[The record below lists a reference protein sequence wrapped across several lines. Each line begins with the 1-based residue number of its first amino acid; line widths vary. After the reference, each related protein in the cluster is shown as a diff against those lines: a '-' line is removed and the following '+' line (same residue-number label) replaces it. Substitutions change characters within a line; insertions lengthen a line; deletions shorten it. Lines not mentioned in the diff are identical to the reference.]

1 MVLLGKPMGPDRVP
15 NKTKHSHQHR
25 VANPRAKA
33 NISSRSNNNNNNQPN
48 IKARAKAVKVAN
60 MQAKVAATA
69 QAKFFTTLGQQQ
81 TSQENTKE
89 ESLEARAESLEQS
102 RPCHHRISEADAWG

>member
-1 MVLLGKPMGPDRVP
+1 MGPDRVP

-33 NISSRSNNNNNNQPN
+33 NISSRSNNNNNQPN

-69 QAKFFTTLGQQQ
+69 QTKFFTTLCQQQ

-89 ESLEARAESLEQS
+89 ESLEGRAESPEQS
-102 RPCHHRISEADAWG
+102 RPCHHRISEANAWG

>member
-1 MVLLGKPMGPDRVP
+1 MWPDRVP

-33 NISSRSNNNNNNQPN
+33 NISSRSNNINNQPN

-69 QAKFFTTLGQQQ
+69 QAKFFHNLGP
-81 TSQENTKE
+81 T
-89 ESLEARAESLEQS
+89 
-102 RPCHHRISEADAWG
+102 ADKPRKHKGGKPGGKGGKP